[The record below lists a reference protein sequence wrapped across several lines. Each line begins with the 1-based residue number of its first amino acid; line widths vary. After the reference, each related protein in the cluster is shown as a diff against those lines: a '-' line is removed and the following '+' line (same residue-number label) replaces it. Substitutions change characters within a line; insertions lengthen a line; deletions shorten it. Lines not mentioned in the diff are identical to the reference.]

1 MLELD
6 IEKDLGDFRL
16 GVSFRAGENMV
27 ALFGPS
33 GSGKSLTLQC
43 IAGLVQP
50 DRGSIVIDGATVF
63 DSSQGINLP
72 PQRRR
77 VGYVFQNYAL
87 FPHLSTEANVGYGLH
102 YLPAPERRRQVEEAI
117 RRVRLVGLE
126 KRLPR
131 QLSGGQQQRVA
142 LARTLATQPHILL
155 LDEPFSAL
163 DSAVRARLQS
173 ELIQLLRQVSI
184 TTVLVTHNLPEAYA
198 LSERMIVYD
207 AGRILQDG
215 HRDDV
220 LYRPRTRSVARF
232 TGTKNIYAGTVRAVE
247 QEQVLLETSYFSVVA
262 PPYPCQVGQEVE
274 FCIRPENIM
283 VVRPSQPL
291 RAAVKEN
298 VLEGTIVD
306 TLSRGSTHAL
316 YFKVSG
322 SPQDYDLEIEVPN
335 HAYERLG
342 LAAGKAVTVSLKMS
356 AIHII
361 PEEEEGPRRG

>member
-1 MLELD
+1 MLELA

-16 GVSFRAGENMV
+16 GVSFRAGETMV

-33 GSGKSLTLQC
+33 GSGKTLTLQC

-50 DRGSIVIDGATVF
+50 DRGSIVIDGVTVF
-63 DSSQGINLP
+63 DSSRGINLP

-87 FPHLSTEANVGYGLH
+87 FPHLTTEANVGYGLH
-102 YLPAPERRRQVEEAI
+102 YLPASERRRQVEEAI

-232 TGTKNIYAGTVRAVE
+232 TGTKNISRGTVRAVE
-247 QEQVLLETSYFSVVA
+247 REQVLLETSYFSIVA
-262 PPYPCQVGQEVE
+262 PPHPCQVGQEVE

-298 VLEGTIVD
+298 LLEGTIVD

-322 SPQDYDLEIEVPN
+322 SPQDYDLEIEIPN

-342 LAAGKAVTVSLKMS
+342 LAAGKSVTVSLKMS

-361 PEEEEGPRRG
+361 PEEEAPRRG